1 VARADL
7 EGTRPMHALRRLSC
21 LAAALTALTAAP
33 AFADETYLGVSEHA
47 IDTPFTFDTFENGQ
61 DLQLGYRTAPIEG
74 LRAIGRPSAYLHGQ
88 ISLDGE
94 TSLAAAGMS
103 WMIGTKIYLRPGI
116 GLAIH
121 TDKITEFRTNGQRID
136 LGSRVLFEPELAVG
150 AKLSNKLAA
159 ELSWVHV
166 SHATLFSG
174 QNPGMDF
181 IGARVVLKLN

>member
-1 VARADL
+1 MD
-7 EGTRPMHALRRLSC
+7 ALRRLSC
-21 LAAALTALTAAP
+21 LAAAAAALTAAP
-33 AFADETYLGVSEHA
+33 ALADELYLGVSEHA
-47 IDTPFTFDTFENGQ
+47 IDTPLSLATFENGQ

-74 LRAIGRPSAYLHGQ
+74 LGAIGRPSAYLHGQ
-88 ISLDGE
+88 VSLDGE
-94 TSLAAAGMS
+94 TSFAAVGLS
-103 WMIGTKIYLRPGI
+103 WKIGNKVYLRPGI

-121 TDKITEFRTNGQRID
+121 TDKISEFRANGERID

-150 AKLSNKLAA
+150 VKLNEKLAA

-181 IGARVVLKLN
+181 IGARLVLKLD

>member
-1 VARADL
+1 
-7 EGTRPMHALRRLSC
+7 MHTLRHLSC
-21 LAAALTALTAAP
+21 LAAAAAALTAAP
-33 AFADETYLGVSEHA
+33 ALADELYLGVSEHA
-47 IDTPFTFDTFENGQ
+47 IDTPLSLATFENGQ

-88 ISLDGE
+88 VSLDGE
-94 TSLAAAGMS
+94 TSLAAAGLS
-103 WMIGTKIYLRPGI
+103 WKIGNKIYLRPGI

-121 TDKITEFRTNGQRID
+121 TDKISEFRANGERID

-150 AKLSNKLAA
+150 VKLNEKLAA

-181 IGARVVLKLN
+181 IGARVVLKLD